1 MTNILSL
8 IIPSDGSSWFLGVF
22 SSLLFWMHQKRP
34 EERVTITLVLHMDQ
48 YGDHDRLHH
57 YDSVATLPSLLT
69 EDNTLAIPKATIQ
82 MVTEAAEFVIP
93 RQRRPRIA
101 IELPPDADLKRL
113 DRSQVKKIK
122 NRIAAARAR
131 SRAQQRVE
139 NLERQLREAHH
150 RILHLE
156 QTIRSIQPNNSA
168 ITNPLYFPC
177 ARPPEQQPFGSRDPN
192 ELLLPPPPLTGDA
205 PDLAELVFLFP
216 DETADEAM
224 D

>member
-1 MTNILSL
+1 MNR
-8 IIPSDGSSWFLGVF
+8 
-22 SSLLFWMHQKRP
+22 KRTEQRP
-34 EERVTITLVLHMDQ
+34 TITLVLHIMDQ
-48 YGDHDRLHH
+48 YYDDHD
-57 YDSVATLPSLLT
+57 DSVATASSLPSLIMT
-69 EDNTLAIPKATIQ
+69 EDSHHHMAKATIQ
-82 MVTEAAEFVIP
+82 MVTDAAEYVIP

-101 IELPPDADLKRL
+101 IELPPDADLQQM

-156 QTIRSIQPNNSA
+156 QTIRSIQPTNSD

-177 ARPPEQQPFGSRDPN
+177 ARPHTEQQQQPFGSRDPD
-192 ELLLPPPPLTGDA
+192 ELLLAPPPLPLPLPGNGS
-205 PDLAELVFLFP
+205 PDLSDLVFLFP
-216 DETADEAM
+216 DETQGME
-224 D
+224 

>member
-1 MTNILSL
+1 MVTPGHCWVGSASL
-8 IIPSDGSSWFLGVF
+8 C
-22 SSLLFWMHQKRP
+22 FWMHRGRTEQRP
-34 EERVTITLVLHMDQ
+34 TITLVFHIMDHN
-48 YGDHDRLHH
+48 YGDQDT
-57 YDSVATLPSLLT
+57 SVATASLMT
-69 EDNTLAIPKATIQ
+69 EDSQSMPKATIQ
-82 MVTEAAEFVIP
+82 MVTDAAEYVIP

-101 IELPPDADLKRL
+101 IELPPDVDLQRM

-156 QTIRSIQPNNSA
+156 QTIRSIQPNNSD

-177 ARPPEQQPFGSRDPN
+177 ARPLQQQQQSFGSRDPD
-192 ELLLPPPPLTGDA
+192 ELLLPPPPLPGNA
-205 PDLAELVFLFP
+205 PDLADLVFLFP
-216 DETADEAM
+216 DETGGME
-224 D
+224 